1 MNEQQTNWEILDP
14 QIKTQIN
21 NLNENIINL
30 TNENKKLKDD
40 FNNLKKEN
48 VILNKNISELN
59 ENLKNIKKLNIENNL
74 MFNKIKDFLEIGRT
88 KYLQGFDTIKDS
100 INQFEHKYSIKLEKI
115 EKNINKHTDNVVFDP
130 NYKMRVNNFHWR
142 NKLSNK
148 SNNNSKDYIN
158 NPI

>member
-59 ENLKNIKKLNIENNL
+59 DNLKNIKKLNIENNL

-115 EKNINKHTDNVVFDP
+115 EKNINKHTEHVVFDP
-130 NYKMRVNNFHWR
+130 NYRMRINNFRWR

-148 SNNNSKDYIN
+148 LNNNSKDYIN